1 MGLLLS
7 DRAGDTSTVT
17 IQHRQAVEITTFQ
30 QPSQRCPEGN
40 LGLIGRCQTANPHL
54 EPILGHREHPAVP
67 MGHPLT
73 AQHETDPLTPAC
85 RAVTISLKQ
94 PLHTV
99 SFEQG
104 VVCGLNRDAGLLQ
117 QMSTWPCGI
126 HHEVDRSMLLLI
138 S

>member
-1 MGLLLS
+1 
-7 DRAGDTSTVT
+7 
-17 IQHRQAVEITTFQ
+17 
-30 QPSQRCPEGN
+30 
-40 LGLIGRCQTANPHL
+40 
-54 EPILGHREHPAVP
+54 

-85 RAVTISLKQ
+85 CVATVSLKQ

-104 VVCGLNRDAGLLQ
+104 VVCGLNRDPGLLQ